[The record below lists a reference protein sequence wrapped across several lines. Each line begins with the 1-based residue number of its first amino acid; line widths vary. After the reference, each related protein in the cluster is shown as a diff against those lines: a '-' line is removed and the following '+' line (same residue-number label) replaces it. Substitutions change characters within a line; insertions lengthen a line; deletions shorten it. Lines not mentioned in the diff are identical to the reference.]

1 MSSVRIRLAMA
12 VVAAAMV
19 MAACTGSSSPTP
31 GPSASLSPAGSSTA
45 GASSGPSAAVSPSPA
60 ATRSWSGLLKMNVVE
75 DWSYGG
81 PPWQIWLYPDAQGWY
96 KDAGLDINWVIPP
109 NPSDQPKFIATGQA
123 QMGFTYTPD
132 TLIAESSGLDY
143 AAVATLITVPSENL
157 TCRADAGITDPKSL
171 EGKKVAEYDSPL
183 PQVQF
188 KIFANAQ
195 GIDLTKVQAV
205 SAGDNGYPIMIAKQA
220 DCTQAGVFEPDTYQA
235 DTGKTAVTFYYTQ
248 WGLPD
253 WYWEIIGANRTF
265 AQQHPDAVRAFI
277 DVTLRGYA
285 WAKANVQD
293 GVNFIYTKFPETKP
307 KSGTDYN
314 VTAMQHMFDRQKDY
328 TTGTPAGYMDTG
340 IWQTFA
346 DLMQTNGVIPQKLDV
361 TKFVTMDYLPTG
373 SGSASPS
380 P

>member
-1 MSSVRIRLAMA
+1 MSSVRIKLAMA
-12 VVAAAMV
+12 AVSGAMLV
-19 MAACTGSSSPTP
+19 TACSGSSSPSP
-31 GPSASLSPAGSSTA
+31 APSAPQSAAGSSAA
-45 GASSGPSAAVSPSPA
+45 GGSPSQSSSPA
-60 ATRSWSGLLKMNVVE
+60 ASRSWTGLLKMNVVE

-123 QMGFTYTPD
+123 DMGFTYTPD
-132 TLIAESSGLDY
+132 TLIAESTGLDY
-143 AAVATLITVPSENL
+143 AAVASLIGVPSENL

-195 GIDLTKVQAV
+195 GVDLTKVKAV

-235 DTGKTAVTFYYTQ
+235 DTGKAAVTFYYTK

-253 WYWEIIGANRTF
+253 WYWEIIGANRKF
-265 AQQHPDAVRAFI
+265 AEQHPDAVQAFV

-328 TTGTPAGYMDTG
+328 VAGKPAGYMDTG

-346 DLMQTNGVIPQKLDV
+346 DLMQSNGVIPQKLDV

-373 SGSASPS
+373 SSSSASPS